1 MMYKVRKGG
10 CMMLSLEKMSI
21 VALLWFMLVGVGMT
35 APAYGQKALQ
45 PGPLKGEAA
54 QIDRWF
60 AKASAEFDVPVSV
73 LQAIGYAE
81 SRWKQIIP
89 DGEHAEGEE
98 VEPAAHHGPPPA
110 YGVMGL
116 RDDALFGY
124 SLRNAAA
131 LIGRT
136 PDELKESAELNIRGA
151 AALLHY
157 LSGGATRAT
166 PLELWEPAVAI
177 YSGIS
182 DREIAEMY
190 TYEVFNAIRSGRAS
204 ENYRIRQ
211 KEIQLEKLYGSERLG
226 LLSAP
231 RRTIDVPNSTNSP
244 VSIQSTDY
252 GPALWNPAASCNYTA
267 GRTMAVTHVTIHTT
281 QGSYT
286 GTINWFKNC
295 AAGVSAHYVIRSSDG
310 QITQM
315 VREAD
320 KAWHV
325 GSSNGYT
332 VGIEHEGYVSDPG
345 RWYTDA
351 MYNASALLSRDIL
364 DSRGLAHK
372 VFDGLPYWNSKPA
385 DSLYNVK
392 GHVNYANQSHTDPGS
407 GWNWPRYRD
416 LVDPPS
422 SGYEMIVDNATAG
435 RFTASTNWGTSSYN
449 TARYGAD
456 YRFATPVAASDAA
469 WFKFDIPTTGNY
481 EVYVWY
487 PANSG
492 YNSSTPHVVVTSS
505 GNVSVQVN
513 QQVNGGAWVSIGTF
527 SLNAGDYNVVGVS
540 RWTSTSGYVIAD
552 AVKIVRR

>member
-1 MMYKVRKGG
+1 
-10 CMMLSLEKMSI
+10 MLQEKI
-21 VALLWFMLVGVGMT
+21 GRLNVLALLLTLLAFATITGV
-35 APAYGQKALQ
+35 AQKGTLQ
-45 PGPLKGEAA
+45 PGTLKGEAA

-73 LQAIGYAE
+73 LQSIGYAE
-81 SRWKQIIP
+81 SRWRQIIP

-98 VEPAAHHGPPPA
+98 VEPVAHHGPPPI

-116 RDDALFGY
+116 RDDPLFGY

-136 PDELKESAELNIRGA
+136 PDELKESTELNIRGA

-211 KEIQLEKLYGSERLG
+211 KEVQLEKLYGSEPLK

-231 RRTIDVPNSTNSP
+231 RRTIDVPNSTYSP
-244 VSIQSTDY
+244 LSIQSTDY
-252 GPALWNPAASCNYTA
+252 GPALWNPAASCNYSA
-267 GRTMAVTHVTIHTT
+267 RTMAVTHVTIHTI

-286 GTINWFKNC
+286 SAINWFKNC
-295 AAGVSAHYVIRSSDG
+295 DAGVSAHYVIRSSDG

-325 GSSNGYT
+325 GTSNGYT

-364 DSRGLAHK
+364 NSRGLTRK
-372 VFDGLPYWNSKPA
+372 VFNGLPYWNSKPA
-385 DSLYNVK
+385 DSEYNVK

-407 GWNWPRYRD
+407 GWNWTRYRD
-416 LVDPPS
+416 LVNPPS
-422 SGYEMIVDNATAG
+422 TYETIVDNATAG
-435 RFTASTNWGTSSYN
+435 RFTASGNWGASSYSSQK
-449 TARYGAD
+449 YGAD
-456 YRFATPVAASDAA
+456 YRYASPQPVSDAA
-469 WFKFDIPTTGNY
+469 WFSANIPSAGNY
-481 EVYVWY
+481 QIYVWY

-492 YNSSTPHVVVTSS
+492 YNSSTPFVVATSS
-505 GNVSVQVN
+505 GSQSVQVN
-513 QQVNGGAWVSIGTF
+513 QQINGGMWVSIGTF
-527 SLNAGDYNVVGVS
+527 NLNAGDYNVIGVS
-540 RWTSTSGYVIAD
+540 RWTSTAGYVIAD

>member
-1 MMYKVRKGG
+1 MFQ
-10 CMMLSLEKMSI
+10 EKI
-21 VALLWFMLVGVGMT
+21 GRLNVLALLLTLLAFATITGVAQNGT
-35 APAYGQKALQ
+35 LQ
-45 PGPLKGEAA
+45 PGPLKGDAA
-54 QIDRWF
+54 QINRWF
-60 AKASAEFDVPVSV
+60 AKAAAEFDVPLSV

-89 DGEHAEGEE
+89 DGEHAEGDEI
-98 VEPAAHHGPPPA
+98 EPAAHHGPPPA

-116 RDDALFGY
+116 RDDPLFGY
-124 SLRNAAA
+124 SLRNAAV
-131 LIGRT
+131 LLGRT
-136 PDELKESAELNIRGA
+136 PDELKENAELNIRGA

-157 LSGGATRAT
+157 LSGGATRAV
-166 PLELWEPAVAI
+166 PLELWEPAVAT

-182 DREIAEMY
+182 DREIAQMY

-211 KEIQLEKLYGSERLG
+211 KEIQLEKLYGSERLS

-231 RRTIDVPNSTNSP
+231 QRTINVPDSNFSP
-244 VSIQSTDY
+244 LSIQSADY

-267 GRTMAVTHVTIHTT
+267 GRTMAVTHVTIHTI

-286 GTINWFKNC
+286 SAINWFKNC
-295 AAGVSAHYVIRSSDG
+295 SAGVSAHYVIRSSDG

-332 VGIEHEGYVSDPG
+332 VGIEHEGYVNDPG
-345 RWYTDA
+345 TWYTDA

-364 DSRGLAHK
+364 NSRGLARK
-372 VFDGLPYWNSKPA
+372 VFNGLPYWNSKPA
-385 DSLYNVK
+385 DSEYNVK

-407 GWNWPRYRD
+407 GWNWTRYRD
-416 LVDPPS
+416 LVNPPS
-422 SGYEMIVDNATAG
+422 SWETIVDNATGG
-435 RFTASTNWGTSSYN
+435 RFSASSNWAVSSYSSQ
-449 TARYGAD
+449 RYGAD
-456 YRFATPVAASDAA
+456 YRYANPQAVSDAA
-469 WFKFDIPTTGNY
+469 WFSANIPSAGNY
-481 EVYVWY
+481 QIYVWY

-492 YNSSTPHVVVTSS
+492 YNSATPFVVSTSTGSQT
-505 GNVSVQVN
+505 VSVN
-513 QQVNGGAWVSIGTF
+513 QQINGGAWVSIGTF
-527 SLNAGDYNVVGVS
+527 ALNAGDQNVVGVS
-540 RWTSTSGYVIAD
+540 RWTNTAGYVIAD

>member
-1 MMYKVRKGG
+1 
-10 CMMLSLEKMSI
+10 MLSLEKMSI

-35 APAYGQKALQ
+35 APAYGQKVLQ
-45 PGPLKGEAA
+45 PGPLKGESTK
-54 QIDRWF
+54 IDSWF
-60 AKASAEFDVPVSV
+60 AKASAEFDVPVSI

-89 DGEHAEGEE
+89 DGDHAEGEE
-98 VEPAAHHGPPPA
+98 VEPATHHGPPPA

-136 PDELKESAELNIRGA
+136 PDELKESAQLNIRGA

-157 LSGGATRAT
+157 HSGGATRAT

-211 KEIQLEKLYGSERLG
+211 KEVQLEKLYGSERLS

-231 RRTIDVPNSTNSP
+231 RRTINVPKSTYSP
-244 VSIQSTDY
+244 LSIQSTDY
-252 GPALWNPAASCNYTA
+252 GPALWNPAPSCNYTA
-267 GRTMAVTHVTIHTT
+267 GRTMAVTHVTIHTI

-286 GTINWFKNC
+286 SAINWFKNC
-295 AAGVSAHYVIRSSDG
+295 DSNVSAHYVIRSSDG

-320 KAWHV
+320 KAYHV
-325 GSSNGYT
+325 GTSNGYT

-345 RWYTDA
+345 TWYTDA

-364 DSRGLAHK
+364 DSRGLARK
-372 VFDGLPYWNSKPA
+372 VFNGLPYWNSKPA
-385 DSLYNVK
+385 DSEYNVK

-416 LVDPPS
+416 LVNPPS
-422 SGYEMIVDNATAG
+422 TAWETIVDNATSG
-435 RFTASTNWGTSSYN
+435 RFSASSNWATSSYSSQ
-449 TARYGAD
+449 RYGAD
-456 YRFATPVAASDAA
+456 YRYANPQAISDAA
-469 WFKFDIPTTGNY
+469 WFSANIPSAGNY
-481 EVYVWY
+481 QIYVWY

-492 YNSSTPHVVVTSS
+492 YNSATPFVVSTSTGSQT
-505 GNVSVQVN
+505 VSVN
-513 QQVNGGAWVSIGTF
+513 QQINGGAWVSLGTF
-527 SLNAGDYNVVGVS
+527 NLNAGDYNVVGVS
-540 RWTSTSGYVIAD
+540 RWTSTAGYVIAD

>member
-1 MMYKVRKGG
+1 
-10 CMMLSLEKMSI
+10 MLQKITGRLN
-21 VALLWFMLVGVGMT
+21 VLALLLTLLAFVTITGV
-35 APAYGQKALQ
+35 AQKGTLQ
-45 PGPLKGEAA
+45 PGTLKREAA

-73 LQAIGYAE
+73 LQSIGYAE

-98 VEPAAHHGPPPA
+98 VEPAVHHGPPQA

-116 RDDALFGY
+116 RDDPLFGY

-136 PDELKESAELNIRGA
+136 PDELKESTELNIRGA

-157 LSGGATRAT
+157 LSGDATRAT

-182 DREIAEMY
+182 DREIAQMY

-211 KEIQLEKLYGSERLG
+211 KEIQLEKLYGSEPLK

-231 RRTIDVPNSTNSP
+231 RRTIDVPNSTESP
-244 VSIQSTDY
+244 LSIQSTDY
-252 GPALWNPAASCNYTA
+252 GPALWNPAPSCNYTA
-267 GRTMAVTHVTIHTT
+267 GRTMAVTHVTIHTI

-286 GTINWFKNC
+286 SAINWFKNC
-295 AAGVSAHYVIRSSDG
+295 DSNVSAHYVIRSSDG

-320 KAWHV
+320 KAYHV
-325 GSSNGYT
+325 GNSNGYT
-332 VGIEHEGYVSDPG
+332 VGIEHEGFVSDPG
-345 RWYTDA
+345 TWYTDA

-364 DSRGLAHK
+364 NSRGLARK
-372 VFDGLPYWNSKPA
+372 VFNGLPYWNSKPA
-385 DSLYNVK
+385 DSEYNVK

-416 LVDPPS
+416 LVNPPS
-422 SGYEMIVDNATAG
+422 TAWETIVDNATSG
-435 RFTASTNWGTSSYN
+435 RFSASSNWATSSYSSQ
-449 TARYGAD
+449 RYGAD
-456 YRFATPVAASDAA
+456 YRYASPQAVSDAA
-469 WFKFDIPTTGNY
+469 WFSANIPSAGNY
-481 EVYVWY
+481 QIYVWY

-492 YNSSTPHVVVTSS
+492 YNSATPFVVSTSTGSQT
-505 GNVSVQVN
+505 VSVN
-513 QQVNGGAWVSIGTF
+513 QQINGGAWVSIGTF
-527 SLNAGDYNVVGVS
+527 ALNAGDQNVVGVS
-540 RWTSTSGYVIAD
+540 RWTNTAGYVIAD

>member
-1 MMYKVRKGG
+1 MYKVRKGG

-35 APAYGQKALQ
+35 APAYGQKVLQ
-45 PGPLKGEAA
+45 PGPLKGESTK
-54 QIDRWF
+54 IDRWF
-60 AKASAEFDVPVSV
+60 AKASAEFDVPVSI

-89 DGEHAEGEE
+89 DVEHAEGEG

-136 PDELKESAELNIRGA
+136 PDELKESAALNIRGA

-182 DREIAEMY
+182 DREIAQMY

-211 KEIQLEKLYGSERLG
+211 EEIQLEKLYGLEPLK

-231 RRTIDVPNSTNSP
+231 RRTIDVPNSTNSL
-244 VSIQSTDY
+244 QSTDY

-281 QGSYT
+281 EGSYT

-295 AAGVSAHYVIRSSDG
+295 ASSVSAHYVIRSSDG

-320 KAWHV
+320 KAYHV
-325 GSSNGYT
+325 GTSNGYT
-332 VGIEHEGYVSDPG
+332 VGIEHEGYVSNPG
-345 RWYTDA
+345 AWYTDA

-364 DSRGLAHK
+364 DSRGLARK
-372 VFDGLPYWNSKPA
+372 VFNGLPYWNSKPD

-392 GHVNYANQSHTDPGS
+392 GHINYANQSHTDPGS
-407 GWNWPRYRD
+407 GWNWTRYRD
-416 LVDPPS
+416 LVNPPS
-422 SGYEMIVDNATAG
+422 TAWETIVDNATSG
-435 RFTASTNWGTSSYN
+435 GFSASSNWATSSYN
-449 TARYGAD
+449 SQRYGAD
-456 YRFATPVAASDAA
+456 YRYASPQAVSDAA
-469 WFKFDIPTTGNY
+469 WFSANIPSAGNY
-481 EVYVWY
+481 QIYVWY
-487 PANSG
+487 PANSS
-492 YNSSTPHVVVTSS
+492 YNSSTPFVVATSS
-505 GNVSVQVN
+505 GSQSVQVN
-513 QQVNGGAWVSIGTF
+513 QQVNGGTWVSIGTF
-527 SLNAGDYNVVGVS
+527 NLNAGDYNVVGVS
-540 RWTSTSGYVIAD
+540 RWTSTAGYVIAD

>member
-1 MMYKVRKGG
+1 
-10 CMMLSLEKMSI
+10 MMLSLEKMSI

-35 APAYGQKALQ
+35 APAYGQKVLQ
-45 PGPLKGEAA
+45 PGPLKGESTK
-54 QIDRWF
+54 IDRWF
-60 AKASAEFDVPVSV
+60 AKASAEFDVPVSI

-89 DGEHAEGEE
+89 DGEHAEGEG

-136 PDELKESAELNIRGA
+136 PDELKESAALNIRGA

-182 DREIAEMY
+182 DREIAQMY

-211 KEIQLEKLYGSERLG
+211 EEIQLEKLYGLEPLK

-231 RRTIDVPNSTNSP
+231 RRTIDVPNSTN
-244 VSIQSTDY
+244 SIQSTDY

-286 GTINWFKNC
+286 STINWFKNC
-295 AAGVSAHYVIRSSDG
+295 ASSVSAHYVIRSSDG

-320 KAWHV
+320 KAYHV
-325 GSSNGYT
+325 GTSNGYT

-345 RWYTDA
+345 TWYTDA

-364 DSRGLAHK
+364 DSRGLARK
-372 VFDGLPYWNSKPA
+372 VFNGLPYWDSKPD

-392 GHVNYANQSHTDPGS
+392 GHINYANQSHTDPGS

-416 LVDPPS
+416 LVNPPS
-422 SGYEMIVDNATAG
+422 TAWETIVDNATSG
-435 RFTASTNWGTSSYN
+435 RFSASSNWGTSSYSSQ
-449 TARYGAD
+449 RYGAD
-456 YRFATPVAASDAA
+456 YRYASPQAVSDAA
-469 WFKFDIPTTGNY
+469 WFSANIPSAGNY
-481 EVYVWY
+481 QIYVWY
-487 PANSG
+487 PANSS
-492 YNSSTPHVVVTSS
+492 YNSSTPFVVATSS
-505 GNVSVQVN
+505 GSQSVQVN
-513 QQVNGGAWVSIGTF
+513 QQVNGGTWVSIGTF
-527 SLNAGDYNVVGVS
+527 NLNAGDYNVVGVS
-540 RWTSTSGYVIAD
+540 RWTSTAGYVIAD

>member
-1 MMYKVRKGG
+1 
-10 CMMLSLEKMSI
+10 MMLSLEKMSI

-35 APAYGQKALQ
+35 APAYGQEALQ

-73 LQAIGYAE
+73 LQSLGYAE

-116 RDDALFGY
+116 RDDPLFGY

-136 PDELKESAELNIRGA
+136 PDELKESTELNIRGA

-182 DREIAEMY
+182 DREISEMY

-211 KEIQLEKLYGSERLG
+211 KEIQLEKLYDSERLS

-231 RRTIDVPNSTNSP
+231 RRTINVPNSTYSP
-244 VSIQSTDY
+244 DSTDY
-252 GPALWNPAASCNYTA
+252 GPALWNPAASCNYSA
-267 GRTMAVTHVTIHTT
+267 GRTMAVTHVTIHTI

-286 GTINWFKNC
+286 SAINWFKNC
-295 AAGVSAHYVIRSSDG
+295 SAGVSAHYVIRSSDG

-325 GSSNGYT
+325 GTSNGYT

-345 RWYTDA
+345 TWYTDA

-364 DSRGLAHK
+364 DSRGLARK

-416 LVDPPS
+416 LVNPPS
-422 SGYEMIVDNATAG
+422 SSWETIVDNATSG
-435 RFTASTNWGTSSYN
+435 RFSASSNWATSSYSSQG
-449 TARYGAD
+449 YGAD
-456 YRFATPVAASDAA
+456 YRYASPQAVSDAA
-469 WFKFDIPTTGNY
+469 WFSANIPSAGNY
-481 EVYVWY
+481 QIYVWY

-492 YNSSTPHVVVTSS
+492 YNSSTPFVVATSS
-505 GNVSVQVN
+505 GSQSVQVN
-513 QQVNGGAWVSIGTF
+513 QQINGGTWVSIGTF
-527 SLNAGDYNVVGVS
+527 NLNAGDYNVVGVS
-540 RWTSTSGYVIAD
+540 RWTSTAGYVIAD